1 MQTVNGRALSAKM
14 HKNTSSWPPSRDPCE
29 REACLHL
36 FEWPPKGKL
45 FALRL
50 IADLSYQATR
60 PGEQFGAVAHHRPFR
75 CGFAR
80 TRRRMAAS
88 AARAAALSTEVS
100 EL

>member
-29 REACLHL
+29 REAYLHL

-60 PGEQFGAVAHHRPFR
+60 PGEQFGAVAHHRPFL
-75 CGFAR
+75 CGFAWTLR
-80 TRRRMAAS
+80 QMGATAAK
-88 AARAAALSTEVS
+88 AAVFSTDVS
-100 EL
+100 DL